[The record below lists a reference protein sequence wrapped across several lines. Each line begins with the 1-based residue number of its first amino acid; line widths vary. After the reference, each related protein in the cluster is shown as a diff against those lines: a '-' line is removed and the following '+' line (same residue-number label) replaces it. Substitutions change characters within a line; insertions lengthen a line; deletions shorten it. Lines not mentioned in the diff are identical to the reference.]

1 LDGAALK
8 AAWSFF
14 MNRLKTSWANCA
26 RQAAIAATASLG
38 LTVPLSAANAGFFD
52 FLFAPPQPAQTVAP
66 MYRPAPYFHYHHQPK
81 RKVGSR
87 HAKFADDRTHP
98 SPARVVSS
106 FMDDD
111 SLKDGDVVMTSDG
124 IRIFTGASG
133 AHHSSADFAKI
144 SEFKHLSSQKRTA
157 LLALDAGSAGAGPSS
172 ALVAGR
178 SVADSGLSAG
188 EMIIDPRGNTI
199 RYVGP

>member
-1 LDGAALK
+1 
-8 AAWSFF
+8 
-14 MNRLKTSWANCA
+14 MNRLKMSLAGCA
-26 RQAAIAATASLG
+26 RQAAIAATAGLA
-38 LTVPLSAANAGFFD
+38 LTVPFNAANAGFFD
-52 FLFAPPQPAQTVAP
+52 FLFAPQPAQTAVP
-66 MYRPAPYFHYHHQPK
+66 IYRPAPHFHYHHQPK
-81 RKVGSR
+81 RKVVSR

-111 SLKDGDVVMTSDG
+111 SLKDGDVVMTKDG

-133 AHHSSADFAKI
+133 AHHSSDDFTKI

-157 LLALDAGSAGAGPSS
+157 LLAIDAGSAGAGQSS
-172 ALVAGR
+172 ALLAGR
-178 SVADSGLSAG
+178 SAADLGLSAG
-188 EMIIDPRGNTI
+188 EMVIDPRGYKI

>member
-1 LDGAALK
+1 
-8 AAWSFF
+8 
-14 MNRLKTSWANCA
+14 MNRLKMPLANCA
-26 RQAAIAATASLG
+26 RQAAIAATASLW
-38 LTVPLSAANAGFFD
+38 LTAPFSAANAGFFD
-52 FLFAPPQPAQTVAP
+52 FLFAPPQPAQTVVP
-66 MYRPAPYFHYHHQPK
+66 VYRPAPHFHYHQPK
-81 RKVGSR
+81 RKVVSR

-98 SPARVVSS
+98 SPGRVVSS
-106 FMDDD
+106 VMDDD
-111 SLKDGDVVMTSDG
+111 SLKDGDAVMTRDG

-157 LLALDAGSAGAGPSS
+157 LLVLDAGSAGAGPSS

-178 SVADSGLSAG
+178 SVGDSGLSAG
-188 EMIIDPRGNTI
+188 EMIIDSRGNRI